1 MASPP
6 NAEIVL
12 VTATPIW
19 LVTSI
24 SNPEWRR
31 LGPYAALCAAANM
44 EQERR
49 ALRFTAHDLSCV
61 AEPQGVVLRFR
72 LGRGCFATTLL
83 RELISTPEEG
93 EPPPE

>member
-1 MASPP
+1 
-6 NAEIVL
+6 
-12 VTATPIW
+12 
-19 LVTSI
+19 
-24 SNPEWRR
+24 
-31 LGPYAALCAAANM
+31 M

-83 RELISTPEEG
+83 RELILTPGEG